1 MIIKIMSFF
10 FENFKKIETIQLPL
24 NILDNRWFGDL
35 DKIKRKNIRIIV
47 RSIFLQ
53 GILTSKNIKWPKNIK
68 ILKKTC

>member
-24 NILDNRWFGDL
+24 NILDNRWFCDL

-53 GILTSKNIKWPKNIK
+53 GILTSKKYKMA
-68 ILKKTC
+68 KKY